1 MSINFSF
8 LESNERLDYCLQTK
22 VIMKC
27 EYVDKS
33 MHISATQ
40 SLEQCHQIMFSLLAV
55 LLKQTN

>member
-1 MSINFSF
+1 MKCEYVDNFSF

-40 SLEQCHQIMFSLLAV
+40 SLARTMPSNNV
-55 LLKQTN
+55 